1 MMNRSLF
8 LIFMFTSCMGATQDL
23 SSHRWENRL
32 LLILV
37 EATDHPVYQ
46 DQISELN
53 RDMAGVEDRR
63 LIIYTIKQNEFATG
77 LKKSAWIPSDDL
89 YTNYKQLDGEFEI
102 ILIGLD
108 GGIKLRQAEL
118 LKNDKLFA
126 FIDAMPMRR
135 NELRK
140 REDK

>member
-1 MMNRSLF
+1 MMNRLLF

-23 SSHRWENRL
+23 SSRRWENRL

-37 EATDHPVYQ
+37 EDTDHPVYQ

-63 LIIYTIKQNEFATG
+63 LIVYTIKPDEFATG
-77 LKKSAWIPSDDL
+77 LKISAWTSSDDL
-89 YTNYKQLDGEFEI
+89 YADNKQLEGEFEI

>member
-8 LIFMFTSCMGATQDL
+8 LIFMLTSCMGATQDL

-37 EATDHPVYQ
+37 DDTDHPVYQ

-53 RDMAGVEDRR
+53 RDIAGVEDRR

-77 LKKSAWIPSDDL
+77 LKKSAWIPSGDL

-118 LKNDKLFA
+118 LKTDKLFA

-140 REDK
+140 K

>member
-8 LIFMFTSCMGATQDL
+8 LIFMLTSCMGATQDL

-37 EATDHPVYQ
+37 ENADHPVYQ
-46 DQISELN
+46 DQIMELT

-63 LIIYTIKQNEFATG
+63 LIVYTIKPNEFATG

-89 YTNYKQLDGEFEI
+89 YTNYKQLEGEFEI

-118 LKNDKLFA
+118 LKNEKLFA

-140 REDK
+140 RE

>member
-1 MMNRSLF
+1 
-8 LIFMFTSCMGATQDL
+8 MGATQDL

-37 EATDHPVYQ
+37 EDTDHPVYQ
-46 DQISELN
+46 DQISELT

-77 LKKSAWIPSDDL
+77 LKKSVWIPSDDL
-89 YTNYKQLDGEFEI
+89 YADNKQLEGEFEI

-140 REDK
+140 RE

>member
-1 MMNRSLF
+1 MSTQSLF
-8 LIFMFTSCMGATQDL
+8 LILMLTSCMGATQDL
-23 SSHRWENRL
+23 SSHRWENRV

-37 EATDHPVYQ
+37 EDTDHPVYQ

-53 RDMAGVEDRR
+53 RDIAGVEDRK
-63 LIIYTIKQNEFATG
+63 LIIYTIKPNEFTTG
-77 LKKSAWIPSDDL
+77 LKKLTWTSSDDL
-89 YTNYKQLDGEFEI
+89 YVQNKQLDGDFEI

-140 REDK
+140 RE